1 MRNHRRRLI
10 TGLLTISALGAG
22 LLVPAATFA
31 ASPAP
36 SAEAAA
42 VCPDTH
48 WPASVQ
54 GRPVRLHAGARGGDY
69 IWHDAKGWH
78 LRVTHHGT
86 KKVVF
91 TGKIVSSA
99 PMTVTPYRLENADG
113 ITLSADKLTLTY
125 RFRNYGRLDGL
136 DFKTDCAQRLAIS
149 GSMAGKKLPDQPDLA
164 RPQRPAP
171 PRESLRDRQDQVT
184 LVIPG
189 VYGRRSATTAARSL
203 CPAARGVRIPGVLGV
218 PSRR

>member
-149 GSMAGKKLPDQPDLA
+149 GSMAGKKLPTSRIWLGRNGRHPLEN
-164 RPQRPAP
+164 RF
-171 PRESLRDRQDQVT
+171 
-184 LVIPG
+184 VI
-189 VYGRRSATTAARSL
+189 VK
-203 CPAARGVRIPGVLGV
+203 IK
-218 PSRR
+218 